1 MLRYLEE
8 AIIAAPAGTVFRIL
22 TDLSCYAQWNP
33 WILAASGTPD
43 EGATVALTSLVG
55 GRTLKVDH
63 RITRN
68 RPDSELSW
76 CDQAPCPALAR
87 GETARRIEPRGDGT
101 VSYRVELS
109 LRGLAT
115 PVLGALVG
123 RSLAEGL
130 KAETKALKEHAET
143 MAGRA
148 S

>member
-1 MLRYLEE
+1 MLTYLD
-8 AIIAAPAGTVFRIL
+8 AAVIDAPAGTVFRIL
-22 TDLSCYAQWNP
+22 TDLSRYADWNP
-33 WILAASGTPD
+33 WILAASGRVD

-55 GRTLKVDH
+55 GRAVKVDH

-76 CDQAPCPALAR
+76 RDAAPCPALAR
-87 GETARRIEPRGDGT
+87 GNTERRLETLADGK

-115 PVLGALVG
+115 PVLGALIG
-123 RSLAEGL
+123 RSLAAGL
-130 KAETKALKEHAET
+130 RAETAALKQHAET
-143 MAGRA
+143 LARRP